1 MSALPQDLIRN
12 PMVRVVPLK
21 GARAAGEGRLIWL
34 TPSTAR
40 AVTIYL
46 RARRGHRNADTDW
59 VWLGRGRFSNTGLR
73 KMLERRAAEAGYGR
87 VTPHQFRHTFSDDW
101 LESGG
106 SEGDL
111 MRLNGW
117 KTRAMIDRYTD
128 DLAEER
134 ALQAM
139 KRRGDMY

>member
-1 MSALPQDLIRN
+1 MIL
-12 PMVRVVPLK
+12 V
-21 GARAAGEGRLIWL
+21 
-34 TPSTAR
+34 
-40 AVTIYL
+40 
-46 RARRGHRNADTDW
+46 
-59 VWLGRGRFSNTGLR
+59 
-73 KMLERRAAEAGYGR
+73 RRAEQAGYTG
-87 VTPHQFRHTFSDDW
+87 VTPHQFRHTFSDC

-134 ALQAM
+134 ALQAK
-139 KRRGDMY
+139 KRRGDIY